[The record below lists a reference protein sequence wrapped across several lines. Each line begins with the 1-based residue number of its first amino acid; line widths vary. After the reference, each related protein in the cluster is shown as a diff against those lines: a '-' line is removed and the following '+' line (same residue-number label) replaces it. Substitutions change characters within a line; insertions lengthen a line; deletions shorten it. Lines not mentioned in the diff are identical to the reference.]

1 MLGFFSL
8 RLVSVPRLNLPCC
21 KHTIM
26 KTPKTAK
33 TMSGLR
39 GECVTGFI
47 LTDCII
53 FLGGGVWRVLTDVD
67 LWGCTRGEVIASG
80 RVVRHDTWLCGRFA
94 SLRLEGLSADWKRV
108 YGHGLRVC
116 AVLFHVSGFGFGL
129 VLLYKLTCPHK
140 IMLSLIRILPSHAPI
155 TWWI

>member
-1 MLGFFSL
+1 M
-8 RLVSVPRLNLPCC
+8 
-21 KHTIM
+21 
-26 KTPKTAK
+26 
-33 TMSGLR
+33 
-39 GECVTGFI
+39 
-47 LTDCII
+47 
-53 FLGGGVWRVLTDVD
+53 WRVLTDVD

-80 RVVRHDTWLCGRFA
+80 RVARRATWLCGRFA

-140 IMLSLIRILPSHAPI
+140 IMLSLIRILPSHGRSKHRGDVVDIYLHASPI
-155 TWWI
+155 TLY